1 MKDGVTPVCHYFCDP
16 KYTMYM
22 MKSKRDKKAKK
33 NKNKGEFES
42 YEDIDWESL
51 GNKKKNKKKKK
62 HSGTKVVKV
71 VHVR

>member
-1 MKDGVTPVCHYFCDP
+1 
-16 KYTMYM
+16 M

-71 VHVR
+71 VHVSLTWKTKFWQKVEILAKN